1 MEKVDMR
8 GARVKNENVKLA
20 QIKMFDV
27 QYGGVTSF
35 APVTAYTI
43 MVRTGEGWQN
53 FLNPGWELPVFEK
66 TLYTGCDQNGND
78 THVFI
83 QKVSGEVQDG
93 PCYVMDFHP
102 LTQAVGSGYF
112 DRTRLLE
119 EGVVTGEELENFA
132 LRTDLFMF
140 DRINLIQDRNI
151 TTMDRTVSEDM
162 KKRALF
168 MQLMSESEKEKQFQ

>member
-8 GARVKNENVKLA
+8 EARVKIENVKLA

-27 QYGGVTSF
+27 HYGGVTSF
-35 APVTAYTI
+35 APVSAYTI
-43 MVRTGEGWQN
+43 MVKTDEGWKN

-66 TLYTGCDQNGND
+66 TPYTGCDSNGED

-83 QKVSGEVQDG
+83 RRVSGDVQDG

-102 LTQAVGSGYF
+102 ITQSVGSSYF
-112 DRTRLLE
+112 DRNRLLK
-119 EGVVTGEELENFA
+119 EGVITGEELENYA

-140 DRINLIQDRNI
+140 DRVSLIQDRNI
-151 TTMDRTVSEDM
+151 STMGRTVAEDM